1 MDALRACEANDA
13 VLAYL
18 EHEQLPSW
26 RTSDS
31 PWIKDGYVLE
41 THPDLCEFLASIDD
55 RAGAKTTFRYLY
67 GKPALIA
74 KNDDVVVAF
83 AQGTHIVCLRL
94 PRDGCDAEFI
104 YTRED
109 PVPNHPLLQAKR
121 RELERLV
128 AGDWTRIDPWRTGF
142 EREERDA
149 RVTALLERAVS
160 RAQAS

>member
-1 MDALRACEANDA
+1 ASNAARFESVSELCKSAAARAGGGTARGIGSRPVDALRTCEANDA

-18 EHEQLPSW
+18 ENEQLPSW

-31 PWIKDGYVLE
+31 PWIKDGYALE

-74 KNDDVVVAF
+74 KNDVVVAF

-104 YTRED
+104 Y
-109 PVPNHPLLQAKR
+109 
-121 RELERLV
+121 
-128 AGDWTRIDPWRTGF
+128 
-142 EREERDA
+142 A
-149 RVTALLERAVS
+149 R
-160 RAQAS
+160 